1 MYIKSK
7 QENYTFF
14 VSLLY
19 FAHRVLHHALGPMT
33 IYLETQKSIS
43 RHVFGDSECSE
54 CAEEKGILFG
64 IYLHYFFKLW
74 VIFWTEMQQNLIEN
88 QKKKKESVLIIYHNY
103 KKLIQIKEKRK
114 QV

>member
-14 VSLLY
+14 VSLY
-19 FAHRVLHHALGPMT
+19 RVLHHALGPMT

-88 QKKKKESVLIIYHNY
+88 QKKERVLIMYHAY

>member
-19 FAHRVLHHALGPMT
+19 FADRVLHHALGPMT

-54 CAEEKGILFG
+54 CAEERGILFG

-88 QKKKKESVLIIYHNY
+88 QKKKK
-103 KKLIQIKEKRK
+103 RK
-114 QV
+114 SIDNIS

>member
-14 VSLLY
+14 VSLY
-19 FAHRVLHHALGPMT
+19 RVLHHALGPMT

-88 QKKKKESVLIIYHNY
+88 QKRK
-103 KKLIQIKEKRK
+103 KRK
-114 QV
+114 SIDNIS

>member
-14 VSLLY
+14 VSLY
-19 FAHRVLHHALGPMT
+19 RVLHHALGPMT

-54 CAEEKGILFG
+54 CAEERGILFG

-88 QKKKKESVLIIYHNY
+88 QKKERVLIMYHAY

>member
-19 FAHRVLHHALGPMT
+19 FADRVLHHALGPMT

-64 IYLHYFFKLW
+64 IYLHYFLNFGSY
-74 VIFWTEMQQNLIEN
+74 FG
-88 QKKKKESVLIIYHNY
+88 QKCNRIL
-103 KKLIQIKEKRK
+103 
-114 QV
+114 